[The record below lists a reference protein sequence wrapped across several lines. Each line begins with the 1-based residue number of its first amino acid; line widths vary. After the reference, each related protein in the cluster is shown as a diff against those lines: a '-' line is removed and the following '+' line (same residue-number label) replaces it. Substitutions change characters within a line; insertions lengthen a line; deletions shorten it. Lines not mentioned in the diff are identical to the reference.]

1 MKKVLIISATDKIGG
16 AEIVL
21 NNFLK
26 ENNEHIFYLI
36 TNNQIDVKKFYCES
50 LNSNNI
56 FVNNNFGG
64 YYFKRKPFKS
74 IKKLYRAIKEIDK
87 IVKEKKIDVLYGN
100 NTKDLFIVAL
110 YKTFINSNIKIIS
123 HIHDMLNG
131 VLHKIFFTLFGNKID
146 LYVTPSKACANVL
159 AKHGVSISKIH
170 CIHNG
175 INMQQYIKI
184 QKKFNKDIINIGF
197 VGRISKLKRLDIFVN
212 VLKVLK
218 NKNDKK
224 YKGYV
229 AGPIED
235 EVYFINQEID
245 KFSNIKYLGNK
256 ENNELINNIYPQIS
270 ALLLCSDSDTLP
282 TVVLEAMSFGC
293 VVFARNV
300 DGVPEIITNGED
312 GIIFDYNAKP
322 EAIAQKIYDV
332 FSNVNLVNALS
343 KNAIKKIKSK
353 FSEDYKKN
361 KINKLIGEL

>member
-21 NNFLK
+21 NDFLK
-26 ENNEHIFYLI
+26 ENNEHIFYIL
-36 TNNQIDVKKFYCES
+36 TNNQIDIKNFYCES
-50 LNSNNI
+50 LIINNI
-56 FVNNNFGG
+56 FINNNFGG

-74 IKKLYRAIKEIDK
+74 IKKLYQAIKEIDK

-131 VLHKIFFTLFGNKID
+131 VLHKIFFTLFGNRIN
-146 LYVTPSKACANVL
+146 LYITPSKACASILV
-159 AKHGVSISKIH
+159 KHGVGKSKIH

-175 INMQQYIKI
+175 INMQRYIKVP
-184 QKKFNKDIINIGF
+184 KKFNKDIINIGF

-229 AGPIED
+229 VGPIED
-235 EVYFINQEID
+235 EVYFINQKID
-245 KFSNIKYLGNK
+245 KLSNIKYLGNK

-293 VVFARNV
+293 IVFARNV
-300 DGVPEIITNGED
+300 DGVPEIITDGKD
-312 GIIFDYNAKP
+312 GIIFDYYAKP
-322 EAIAQKIYDV
+322 EEVADIIMKTFDDIAYIDY
-332 FSNVNLVNALS
+332 LS
-343 KNAIKKIKSK
+343 KNAVNKIKRN
-353 FSEDYKKN
+353 FSNTIKRN
-361 KINKLIGEL
+361 KINEFIEGV